1 VIVRI
6 VLGVV
11 LASVRVRVARR
22 TRSDNKQ
29 TRTTVNVKSAP
40 DTKRSINVRIAVE
53 RRQYP
58 CFVYILLLVRLHYFI
73 RGN

>member
-1 VIVRI
+1 MIVRI

-11 LASVRVRVARR
+11 LASVRVRVAHR

-29 TRTTVNVKSAP
+29 TRDTVNVKSAP
-40 DTKRSINVRIAVE
+40 GIPSINVRIAVD
-53 RRQYP
+53 QYP

>member
-29 TRTTVNVKSAP
+29 TNVNVKSAP
-40 DTKRSINVRIAVE
+40 DTKHKRAYSGNV
-53 RRQYP
+53 RQYP

>member
-1 VIVRI
+1 MIVRI

-29 TRTTVNVKSAP
+29 TMNTVNVKSAP
-40 DTKRSINVRIAVE
+40 DTKHTRAYSGRPVPV
-53 RRQYP
+53 
-58 CFVYILLLVRLHYFI
+58 FRLHFATRPPTLLY
-73 RGN
+73 